1 MKTTIS
7 SETDFKD
14 YGGKLPGDAI
24 MIHFKMV
31 GIGSNTL
38 AKADHCGAN
47 LCQIVQ
53 GVPGYFLISE
63 DGTGLRE
70 AMHDLVDRF
79 CNTQEGK

>member
-7 SETDFKD
+7 SETDLKD
-14 YGGKLPGDAI
+14 YNGKFSEDVV

-38 AKADHCGAN
+38 ARAEYSGAN
-47 LCQIVQ
+47 ICQITQ
-53 GVPGYFLISE
+53 EQPGYFLISE

-79 CNTQEGK
+79 CNAQEGK